1 MTTDTTIRIII
12 ITAPQ
17 GSAKTPVPVNLEG
30 LAGKTVVRTS
40 CHELTNHLGPQ
51 ALKDKLTHHEPI
63 DVVVVDE
70 IAHQGALNI
79 AMKQLCEVLMC
90 HFMALGRT
98 HAIDIV
104 LMGNAPLTYTLHPN
118 VSYISTQPGH
128 GHIGACMNE
137 MCPQCG
143 PNINA

>member
-1 MTTDTTIRIII
+1 MTTDTTIRITI

-17 GSAKTPVPVNLEG
+17 GSGKTPVPVKLEG
-30 LAGKTVVRTS
+30 IEGQTVVHTS

-51 ALKDKLTHHEPI
+51 ELKDKLTNLGPI
-63 DVVVVDE
+63 DLVVVDE
-70 IAHQGALNI
+70 IPHQGALNI

-98 HAIDIV
+98 HGIHIV

-143 PNINA
+143 QNITA